1 MVYERVR
8 DWTSGRSLPVLNF
21 VKCSP
26 GHPAHARAPLPLQHV
41 FFDVTNVTK
50 FFPFSQL
57 LSKNLAKT
65 LVLAPNMFSCGDWAT
80 SYAGARK
87 TANRR
92 EGSCYL
98 LQRESLV
105 FDPEKPL
112 PFPLAQSIKLH
123 ISVLVVSPCL
133 IPRHRCEKSASLAE
147 NLELSPLQHPR
158 KSP

>member
-1 MVYERVR
+1 MVYKRVR
-8 DWTSGRSLPVLNF
+8 GWTSGRSLPVLNF
-21 VKCSP
+21 VKYSS
-26 GHPAHARAPLPLQHV
+26 GHPAHARAPLPLQHM

-50 FFPFSQL
+50 FFSFSQL
-57 LSKNLAKT
+57 LSQNLAKT
-65 LVLAPNMFSCGDWAT
+65 LVLAPNMFSCVDWAT

-98 LQRESLV
+98 LQREKKRL
-105 FDPEKPL
+105 L
-112 PFPLAQSIKLH
+112 FPLAQSIKLH
-123 ISVLVVSPCL
+123 ISVLVVSPYL